1 MASSISALH
10 SPLSCRLCRRSS
22 PTGFFSRSRP
32 ACALPS
38 SPLLSSR
45 TPASLFGSHGRN
57 PPVERRAMRI
67 RAVAEE
73 ETLVSE
79 SGGDEVLPEAAP
91 QADQPVSVP
100 VSPSDVL
107 TMFFKAE
114 GTMDEAAIANVTKGL
129 EGLEGISDLKV
140 RVLEGIAS
148 VELAKQTTVQATGVA
163 SNLLEIVQ
171 GSGFKLQT
179 LHLSFEDEEDAI

>member
-22 PTGFFSRSRP
+22 PTGLFSRSRP

-38 SPLLSSR
+38 SPFFFEDA
-45 TPASLFGSHGRN
+45 ASLFGSHGRN